1 MTPWDGPTEC
11 MAAIRK
17 VLEDAG
23 LELSVAKL
31 LAALKVIGLS
41 FRRSTVQEAAD
52 RLAHSP
58 AEPITMRIGARSAR
72 LYRFDPDAPA
82 LDLVAGEAF
91 DDLLPPA
98 PTCPYGQGVRIR
110 SWDQV
115 DEVWT

>member
-98 PTCPYGQGVRIR
+98 PTCSRIR
-110 SWDQV
+110 SPP
-115 DEVWT
+115 